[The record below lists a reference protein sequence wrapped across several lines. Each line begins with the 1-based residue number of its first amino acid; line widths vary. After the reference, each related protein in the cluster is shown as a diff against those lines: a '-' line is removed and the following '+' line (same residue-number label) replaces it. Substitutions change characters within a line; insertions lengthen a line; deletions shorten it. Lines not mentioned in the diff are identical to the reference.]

1 MTYDENTY
9 GYGSPYGVIYFANSV
24 GLASKTIP
32 DASVN
37 GTNLSDMRNGTNCTE
52 YYENA
57 GKMPG
62 YKWVD
67 IIFDTHFHVWGRIGR
82 IAPILVD
89 LKREIGLGLDENTSF
104 FY

>member
-1 MTYDENTY
+1 MIYDENTY

-24 GLASKTIP
+24 GLAAKTIT

-37 GTNLSDMRNGTNCTE
+37 GSNLSDLRNGTDCIE
-52 YYENA
+52 YNDNA

-62 YKWVD
+62 FRWVD
-67 IIFDTHFHVWGRIGR
+67 IVFDTHFNVWGRIGR

-89 LKREIGLGLDENTSF
+89 LKRPIGLGLDENTSF